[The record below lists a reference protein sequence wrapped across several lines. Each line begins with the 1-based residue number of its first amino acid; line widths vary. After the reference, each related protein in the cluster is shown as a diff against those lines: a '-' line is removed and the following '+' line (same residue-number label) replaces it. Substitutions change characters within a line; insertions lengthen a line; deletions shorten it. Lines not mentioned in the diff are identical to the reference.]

1 MKPFVN
7 IAALLILLCGCTNE
21 RQRFD
26 HDMLGRY
33 EVQCDKY
40 FSIYASD
47 KRQAKKALEDT
58 IAFSLA
64 ERDKAKFYWR
74 FNLIIAFSEA
84 RLAVMAED
92 DGHKQEAQRL
102 FASASRYMVLQKTL
116 LCEHLKDFPNVN
128 FGEDA
133 TNSAVIPT
141 PDQWRTGI
149 EKLDA
154 ANHVRWKSPN
164 QSPEPTAVGAG
175 RSAVAVHAANRRWLS
190 FLR

>member
-1 MKPFVN
+1 MKSFVLM
-7 IAALLILLCGCTNE
+7 AALLLLCGCSSQKRFE
-21 RQRFD
+21 R
-26 HDMLGRY
+26 DMQAHY

-40 FSIYASD
+40 FAIYASD
-47 KRQAKKALEDT
+47 KSQAKKALEDT
-58 IAFSLA
+58 IALSLA
-64 ERDKAKFYWR
+64 ERDKAKYYWR

-92 DGHKQEAQRL
+92 DGREQEARRL
-102 FASASRYMVLQKTL
+102 FTSASHYMTLQKTL
-116 LCEHLKDFPNVN
+116 LREHLKDFPNVN

-133 TNSAVIPT
+133 TNSAITPT

-164 QSPEPTAVGAG
+164 KSPEPTAVGAG
-175 RSAVAVHAANRRWLS
+175 SSAVAVHAASRRWLS
-190 FLR
+190 FIR